1 MQIILF
7 IFYFIATITAFGF
20 LLIKLFH
27 RSLNILTI
35 ILTGFVGYFAVFEV
49 IALPFILLK
58 GNFLILCYTF
68 GFISLGI
75 TILSLVFLC
84 QDLSIFKYIFVKRKR
99 NLHQTSLKSTLPYI
113 IFGSVLFFQLFI
125 VTVYAH
131 FDADDSFYIAISN
144 ACISSNQIFGFEHS
158 TGLTDMPFP
167 ASYSLTGYEVLVAC
181 WSKVFSIQPVV
192 LYHTVLPIIFI
203 PISYLAFYCL
213 SKRIIKNKT
222 KSIWTIIIL
231 SALNIFS
238 NYSVYSPGAFLLF
251 RSWQGKTSLVN
262 ILFPALLYFFVCAV
276 SSFKIKQRTFN
287 LFCCTLILLSSVCF
301 SSVGIY
307 LLPIAFFCLVVA
319 YSVYAKKLL
328 FLFRASLNAIP
339 SFLFLLLFLVILNS
353 NNTFDAINNIVYEY
367 SFLLEIKKFFNENY
381 YSLFLYLVSILYLI
395 FKGTKLQKF
404 LFLCY
409 PLLLIITFLN
419 PLFMPF
425 VAKYLTGAV
434 VYWRL
439 FWLLP
444 IYLTISLTLVLILS
458 SSNLKTSIRILCGFL
473 ILPLFLPTNFI
484 FNSNNYT
491 FTGNMEKLPDEV
503 INFCKEITD
512 KVNNPIV
519 LSPPEYCTFIRQYS
533 GTIKVVWTRETYV
546 SDSYYALKEISEFQ
560 KLSCL
565 YYNLYIENTSISEE
579 ELEHFQINTIIF
591 KNDNPSKFS
600 HFNLLE
606 NDNLYNI
613 YYKSI

>member
-7 IFYFIATITAFGF
+7 ICYFIVTITAFGF

-35 ILTGFVGYFAVFEV
+35 ILAGFVGYFAVFEV
-49 IALPFILLK
+49 IALPFMLLK

-84 QDLSIFKYIFVKRKR
+84 QDLSISKYIFVKRKK

-144 ACISSNQIFGFEHS
+144 ACISSNQIFGFEPS
-158 TGLTDMPFP
+158 TGLTNMPFP

-181 WSKVFSIQPVV
+181 WSKVFSIQPVA

-213 SKRIIKNKT
+213 SKSIIKNKT
-222 KSIWTIIIL
+222 KAIWIIIIL

-251 RSWQGKTSLVN
+251 RSWQGKASLVN
-262 ILFPALLYFFVCAV
+262 ILFPTLLYFFVCAV
-276 SSFKIKQRTFN
+276 SSSKVKQKTFN
-287 LFCCTLILLSSVCF
+287 LFCCTLTLLSSVCF

-307 LLPIAFFCLVVA
+307 LLPIAYFCLVVA
-319 YSVYAKKLL
+319 YSVFAKKLL

-339 SFLFLLLFLVILNS
+339 SFLFLLLYLVILSS
-353 NNTFDAINNIVYEY
+353 NNSLDAINNIVYEY

-381 YSLFLYLVSILYLI
+381 YFLCLYLISILYLI

-404 LFLCY
+404 LFLRY

-425 VAKYLTGAV
+425 VAQYLTGAV

-444 IYLTISLTLVLILS
+444 IYITISVTLVLILS

-473 ILPLFLPTNFI
+473 ILPLFLPANFI

-503 INFCKEITD
+503 IDFCEEITT
-512 KVNNPIV
+512 KVNNPTI

-533 GTIKVVWTRETYV
+533 GAIKNVWSRESYIKDAYNTINEN
-546 SDSYYALKEISEFQ
+546 SEFE
-560 KLSCL
+560 KLLCL
-565 YYNLYIENTSISEE
+565 YNNLYIKNIAISDE
-579 ELEHFQINTIIF
+579 ELEHFNINTIILKQNNQVAF
-591 KNDNPSKFS
+591 KYFK
-600 HFNLLE
+600 LLE
-606 NDNLYNI
+606 NNNTYNI
-613 YYKSI
+613 WTKNI